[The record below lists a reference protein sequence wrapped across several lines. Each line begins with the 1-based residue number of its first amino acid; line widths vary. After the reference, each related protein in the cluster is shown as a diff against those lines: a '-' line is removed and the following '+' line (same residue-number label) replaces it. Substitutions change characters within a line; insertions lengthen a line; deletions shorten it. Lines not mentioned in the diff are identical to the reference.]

1 MIHVH
6 VEVERNINSAAEN
19 NRGKNMD
26 KTLEQVMEEIKSGLT
41 GNDEVDRDYLAQQMT
56 KYRGNELG
64 GAVARECTR
73 MLFDILPKDGEIEII
88 GQWDDV

>member
-1 MIHVH
+1 
-6 VEVERNINSAAEN
+6 
-19 NRGKNMD
+19 MD

-73 MLFDILPKDGEIEII
+73 STLITIMKVRISIEYFTSFYMET
-88 GQWDDV
+88 GKAL

>member
-1 MIHVH
+1 
-6 VEVERNINSAAEN
+6 
-19 NRGKNMD
+19 
-26 KTLEQVMEEIKSGLT
+26 
-41 GNDEVDRDYLAQQMT
+41 MT